1 MSDQRSTHISHHDD
15 KPRAR
20 AQRAT
25 TAPVRSPS
33 DSVGLLQHMQRT
45 VGNAA
50 VNEMLRRYA
59 ARQDTAAPRSQ
70 APHSDLM
77 RKPDAVFGPAT
88 EAEAAHTSAQAEAD
102 KAKAEADAEVDKAN
116 KNIGQSLVDHALN
129 SLQTAQS
136 MLAGA
141 IPLAPMVAVQPHL
154 AATVSGIVVPVL
166 GQVQS
171 ARAMLDQGLALQG
184 RIQNGAFPG
193 TSIGKDGMPQDEG
206 GWKDVRLQLI
216 QIETHLTM
224 LVANPLA
231 AAGLVA
237 QLHHQLMMVVV
248 SSRHEI
254 IHEQIAESIKKAMA
268 VPSSK

>member
-15 KPRAR
+15 TPRAR

-25 TAPVRSPS
+25 APPVRAPGN
-33 DSVGLLQHMQRT
+33 SVGLLQHMQRT

-59 ARQDTAAPRSQ
+59 ARQDTAAPRPQ

-77 RKPDAVFGPAT
+77 RESDVVFGPAT
-88 EAEAAHTSAQAEAD
+88 QEEAAIADAQ
-102 KAKAEADAEVDKAN
+102 AEVDKAN
-116 KNIGQSLVDHALN
+116 RNIGRSLVDQALN
-129 SLQTAQS
+129 LLQTAQS
-136 MLAGA
+136 TLTGA
-141 IPLAPMVAVQPHL
+141 IPLAPMVAVQPHM
-154 AATVSGIVVPVL
+154 AATVVGILAPVL

-184 RIQNGAFPG
+184 RIQKGAFPG
-193 TSIGKDGMPQDEG
+193 ASIGKDGMPLDEG
-206 GWKDVRLQLI
+206 GWKAVRLQLI

>member
-25 TAPVRSPS
+25 TAPVRSPR

-45 VGNAA
+45 VGNTA
-50 VNEMLRRYA
+50 VNEMLRSY
-59 ARQDTAAPRSQ
+59 AAPRLQ
-70 APHSDLM
+70 VPRSDLM
-77 RKPDAVFGPAT
+77 RAPAAVFGPAT
-88 EAEAAHTSAQAEAD
+88 EAEAAHASAQAAVD
-102 KAKAEADAEVDKAN
+102 KAKAEADAEIDKAN
-116 KNIGQSLVDHALN
+116 RTLGQSLVDHALN
-129 SLQTAQS
+129 LLQAAQS
-136 MLAGA
+136 MFAGA
-141 IPLAPMVAVQPHL
+141 IPLAPMVAVQPHM
-154 AATVSGIVVPVL
+154 ATVISGIVAPVL

-184 RIQNGAFPG
+184 RIQEGAFPG

-216 QIETHLTM
+216 QIETQLTM

-268 VPSSK
+268 VPSST